1 MWLAY
6 LYFLVT
12 VITCVQAI
20 FNNSLKVGGVAL
32 VAFALCY
39 FGTAG
44 FVSSFRARLQK
55 NYKPTDLLGIG
66 CYCRSALRCRSCAC
80 VLVGILDQFL
90 RSWHRGPILGTPG
103 NFDCNSHDEKRAC
116 LDVRTM
122 ASGDGL

>member
-1 MWLAY
+1 
-6 LYFLVT
+6 VT

-66 CYCRSALRCRSCAC
+66 VIAVVLCGAGL
-80 VLVGILDQFL
+80 VLVSWSEFWISFSGVGIEGLYWALLGILIATL
-90 RSWHRGPILGTPG
+90 TTKKEHAL
-103 NFDCNSHDEKRAC
+103 
-116 LDVRTM
+116 M
-122 ASGDGL
+122 